1 METEKQLD
9 FTSNLYKLNLKQLKE
24 LRNYINDKA
33 FDKDKEAKLKLIDI
47 SIEGRERIKA
57 RDQIKIWNK
66 TGLETV
72 SKLLVKKNQ
81 KTKEE
86 QILLDE
92 ILRELRRRDSGSNF
106 KKASTY

>member
-9 FTSNLYKLNLKQLKE
+9 FTSNLHELNLKQLKE
-24 LRNYINDKA
+24 LRNHINDKA
-33 FDKDKEAKLKLIDI
+33 CDKDKEVKLKLIDI

-57 RDQIKIWNK
+57 RDQIKTWNE

-72 SKLLVKKNQ
+72 GKLLVKKNQ

-92 ILRELRRRDSGSNF
+92 ILRELRRRDNGSNF
-106 KKASTY
+106 EEVSAS

>member
-57 RDQIKIWNK
+57 RDQIKTWNK